1 MKAVLN
7 HISTHM
13 EDKFYWPAP
22 STHGKSTDYLAVS
35 DKIEE
40 LWARYLR
47 LCDVEPL
54 PQYKLDEIVDDQQ
67 LEGKE
72 IYTADQMAMDRER
85 PILTGNEQIKEYS
98 MIPDR
103 SQQRDMQD
111 SRHDP
116 VCPNCGSDWVVQNV
130 EIGERGLSPVER
142 AYTCLYCR
150 KSFRIDPMADD
161 DEIPF

>member
-54 PQYKLDEIVDDQQ
+54 PQYKLDEIVDEINR
-67 LEGKE
+67 LEKE
-72 IYTADQMAMDRER
+72 KEYLYKRDQMAISNLR
-85 PILTGNEQIKEYS
+85 NEQIKEYS